1 MLHVHSTLYVI
12 PEVVCDCVC
21 FLDVTVSR
29 LSVMWYVF
37 TRTDNKYT
45 WPTGRQHIHRS
56 ARSLKAEHPRS
67 TGARLP
73 VVLVCTLPAPRQIH
87 DAGRPSHVIPMA
99 IHRSVHE
106 AKGAGCGRL
115 PGAVVALGSS
125 GSSASLRKMR
135 HDFIPP
141 RRCPSTI
148 HPRLVFALACP
159 VTCVGVCICVV
170 FPRVCS
176 RVGGSVCACVRACVG
191 V

>member
-1 MLHVHSTLYVI
+1 MGTPPFWHRPTPAQGVLA
-12 PEVVCDCVC
+12 C
-21 FLDVTVSR
+21 

-115 PGAVVALGSS
+115 PGTVVALGSS

-141 RRCPSTI
+141 RRCQSTPQVTPPT
-148 HPRLVFALACP
+148 HWVTRVKLLTARL
-159 VTCVGVCICVV
+159 
-170 FPRVCS
+170 
-176 RVGGSVCACVRACVG
+176 
-191 V
+191 

>member
-1 MLHVHSTLYVI
+1 MVCIHS
-12 PEVVCDCVC
+12 
-21 FLDVTVSR
+21 
-29 LSVMWYVF
+29 
-37 TRTDNKYT
+37 TDNKYK

-99 IHRSVHE
+99 IHRSVHK
-106 AKGAGCGRL
+106 AKGAGRGRL

-135 HDFIPP
+135 QCIARPVYNPLYNIRPDQSCSAHRSVP
-141 RRCPSTI
+141 RRPTVPFNSSPLWPSRW
-148 HPRLVFALACP
+148 P
-159 VTCVGVCICVV
+159 
-170 FPRVCS
+170 
-176 RVGGSVCACVRACVG
+176 GGGQPPAARPANA
-191 V
+191 